1 MLCRIINSD
10 IRTSNRATRMLCSL
24 LANKQ
29 KYLINGFWYQKL
41 VIQNY
46 PNKIAIA
53 NISALVSIK
62 SKNIFNKIFSTPPSL
77 KNI

>member
-24 LANKQ
+24 LVNKQ

-53 NISALVSIK
+53 NISALVSIESK
-62 SKNIFNKIFSTPPSL
+62 NKFQKNIFDAL
-77 KNI
+77 